1 MIQGIT
7 ETFECVDPIVGQYVS
22 VVRSGVEAVLSLCEV
37 EVFSSSGLSIASC
50 TEAANPDQLA
60 VFDNSC
66 FHFLNEE
73 IAGKPQKIVKSLN
86 ASFQFDDIHLDM
98 ISYEICDLV
107 NFTKFLNK
115 FRNVNNICVQ

>member
-73 IAGKPQKIVKSLN
+73 IAGKPKKFVKSLN
-86 ASFQFDDIHLDM
+86 LEQ
-98 ISYEICDLV
+98 YCD
-107 NFTKFLNK
+107 FTRKLPLFT
-115 FRNVNNICVQ
+115 RS

>member
-1 MIQGIT
+1 M
-7 ETFECVDPIVGQYVS
+7 GQYVS

-73 IAGKPQKIVKSLN
+73 IAGKPKKFVKSLN
-86 ASFQFDDIHLDM
+86 AFFRLDDISVEM
-98 ISYEICDLV
+98 ISYLV
-107 NFTKFLNK
+107 NFTKFLNQFSK
-115 FRNVNNICVQ
+115 FK

>member
-73 IAGKPQKIVKSLN
+73 IAGKPKKFVKSTNEELN
-86 ASFQFDDIHLDM
+86 SV
-98 ISYEICDLV
+98 ISRENSPLSP
-107 NFTKFLNK
+107 L
-115 FRNVNNICVQ
+115 FRVLLI

>member
-1 MIQGIT
+1 M
-7 ETFECVDPIVGQYVS
+7 GQYVS

-60 VFDNSC
+60 VFGSSC

-86 ASFQFDDIHLDM
+86 ASFQFDDIYLDM

-107 NFTKFLNK
+107 NFTKF
-115 FRNVNNICVQ
+115 

>member
-1 MIQGIT
+1 M
-7 ETFECVDPIVGQYVS
+7 GQYVS

-73 IAGKPQKIVKSLN
+73 IAGKPKTSVKSLN
-86 ASFQFDDIHLDM
+86 IDLNFV
-98 ISYEICDLV
+98 ISREKSQIMYLSIKSLSPS
-107 NFTKFLNK
+107 NLTIFF
-115 FRNVNNICVQ
+115 

>member
-1 MIQGIT
+1 M
-7 ETFECVDPIVGQYVS
+7 GQYVS

-60 VFDNSC
+60 VFDDSC

-73 IAGKPQKIVKSLN
+73 IAGKQKINICKISLSCQISYLKSLP
-86 ASFQFDDIHLDM
+86 SVFFFYPQYSVPSVPFFLFYFD
-98 ISYEICDLV
+98 S
-107 NFTKFLNK
+107 
-115 FRNVNNICVQ
+115 

>member
-1 MIQGIT
+1 MDYEIRVGNATTPANNPLCNWIPKALDEGIT
-7 ETFECVDPIVGQYVS
+7 ETFECVEPIVGQYVS

-60 VFDNSC
+60 VFDDSC

-73 IAGKPQKIVKSLN
+73 ISGMQVLNLIIYWNIKPVLGPYSK
-86 ASFQFDDIHLDM
+86 
-98 ISYEICDLV
+98 E
-107 NFTKFLNK
+107 
-115 FRNVNNICVQ
+115 